1 MSKAS
6 YNNNNYEN
14 NDKKGLFM
22 KVCGV
27 ELKGNDAIICLISS
41 ENGLYDI
48 PHLRV
53 PRISI
58 NNAGDAEEVRRFQFT
73 FAKLVE
79 DYKIDKVVIKGR
91 ALKGKFAGGPVGFK
105 LEAAIQLI
113 SDLDVELLS
122 ATFIKNVLNKSQL
135 EIDFRDTGL
144 KKFQETAF
152 TSAFAYLESLNQ
164 KQEPAFNPYKQD

>member
-1 MSKAS
+1 
-6 YNNNNYEN
+6 
-14 NDKKGLFM
+14 M

-27 ELKGNDAIICLISS
+27 ELKGNDAIICLITS

-58 NNAGDAEEVRRFQFT
+58 INSGDVGEMRKFQFT
-73 FAKLVE
+73 FSKLIE

-91 ALKGKFAGGPVGFK
+91 ALKGKFSGGPVGFK

-113 SDLDVELLS
+113 EDLDVDVLS
-122 ATFIKNVLNKSQL
+122 SSFIKNALNKSKL

-144 KKFQETAF
+144 KQFQESAF
-152 TSAFAYLESLNQ
+152 TSAFAYLESLTQ
-164 KQEPAFNPYKQD
+164 KQESAFNPYGDK